1 MLYHFQLTLSVMI
14 VTCVGSMYD
23 MHAKLTAFGFP
34 SIRQSVNL
42 LPV

>member
-1 MLYHFQLTLSVMI
+1 
-14 VTCVGSMYD
+14 MYD